1 MRLDQREVRVAAA
14 ILAITAGAMIASPA
28 LAAGDLIDNITNSY
42 RNGLA
47 GGIEPILRKFA
58 NRIFWGLATIEFT
71 YAMLMVLI
79 AKGSAA
85 DFLVELMKR
94 ILFVGVMSAILN
106 HSSEWGQGMVNTMRE
121 LGDQAAQS
129 AGGSGGM
136 RPTDV
141 FTAGKKIATLIWST
155 DTGVGMGAVGAKVS
169 LGLCAIII
177 VVVFALITTL
187 MIMALVKGYFITSV
201 GVVMMGLAGSRWTK
215 DMAIGA
221 FKAPLEIGVELL
233 VLQIIVGIGE
243 SQIKGYAAALQASG
257 NDIETVLEILAA
269 GVVYLGVAAAI
280 PTWVASK
287 LSGGGGG
294 GGGANPIATAAGQVA
309 GAAAGVGAGLAGAGL
324 AVNNAAKLAGEQL
337 SASGQPASF
346 GALAKGTMSNLGKAA
361 VQDVESRLA
370 GGSRHGTA
378 TARMSE
384 SLKGDREDLRK
395 QVARRAEREEDR
407 RERAQAY
414 AGSGEKSAGEGTI
427 SGGGKMAGG
436 AAGAAGAG
444 EADPMEAGAKSWRE
458 ERAEASAKAADMED
472 DGGSRSRPSGS
483 GGNSASSSDDESLRS
498 AERDAAREEE

>member
-1 MRLDQREVRVAAA
+1 MTRLDQRETRIAAA
-14 ILAITAGAMIASPA
+14 IVAVTIGLMVASPA
-28 LAAGDLIDNITNSY
+28 LAAGDMIDNITRSY
-42 RNGLA
+42 KTGLS
-47 GGIEPILRKFA
+47 GGIEPVLHKFA
-58 NRIFWGLATIEFT
+58 NRIFWGLATIECT
-71 YAMLMVLI
+71 YAMIMVLI

-94 ILFVGVMSAILN
+94 VLFVGVMSAILN
-106 HSSEWGQGMVNTMRE
+106 HSSEWGQAMVNTMRD
-121 LGDQAAQS
+121 LGDQAAHS
-129 AGGSGGM
+129 VGGSGGM

-141 FTAGKKIATLIWST
+141 FGAGVKIATLIFST
-155 DTGVGMGAVGAKVS
+155 NTGVGLDAIGSKIALGICAV
-169 LGLCAIII
+169 III
-177 VVVFALITTL
+177 VVFASIAAL
-187 MIMALVKGYFITSV
+187 MIIALVKAYFVTSV
-201 GVVMMGLAGSRWTK
+201 GVVMMGFGGSRWTK

-243 SQIKGYAAALQASG
+243 AQIKGYAAALSASS
-257 NDIETVLEILAA
+257 DIETVLEVMAA
-269 GVVYLGVAAAI
+269 GIVYLAVGSAVPSYI
-280 PTWVASK
+280 ASK

-294 GGGANPIATAAGQVA
+294 GGGANPVATAAGQVA
-309 GAAAGVGAGLAGAGL
+309 GAAAAAGAGLVGAGL

-337 SASGQPASF
+337 SASGQPATF
-346 GALAKGTMSNLGKAA
+346 GAIAKGAMSNLGKAA

-370 GGSRHGTA
+370 GGSRHGSA

-395 QVARRAEREEDR
+395 QVARRAERDEDR

-436 AAGAAGAG
+436 AAGAAGAS
-444 EADPMEAGAKSWRE
+444 EADPMEAAAKSWRE
-458 ERAEASAKAADMED
+458 ERAEASANAADMED